1 MPHPD
6 FDPKTMKIVDRLTE
20 REIPISPGSLYALRA
35 SAKLHLI
42 SQVVW
47 QMKDDPESSGWA
59 EDITEILEKVDWYE

>member
-1 MPHPD
+1 
-6 FDPKTMKIVDRLTE
+6 VDRLTE

-47 QMKDDPESSGWA
+47 IMKEDPAVADYARE
-59 EDITEILEKVDWYE
+59 ITEILEKVDWYE